1 MCIYSMKT
9 GIYLAQAIQV
19 AFFLGLVAQIA
30 NCVRHLI
37 WMRESRNTM
46 VNKTMSTH
54 YIDEFF
60 TFLIFIYR

>member
-1 MCIYSMKT
+1 MKT

-46 VNKTMSTH
+46 VNGAM
-54 YIDEFF
+54 
-60 TFLIFIYR
+60 